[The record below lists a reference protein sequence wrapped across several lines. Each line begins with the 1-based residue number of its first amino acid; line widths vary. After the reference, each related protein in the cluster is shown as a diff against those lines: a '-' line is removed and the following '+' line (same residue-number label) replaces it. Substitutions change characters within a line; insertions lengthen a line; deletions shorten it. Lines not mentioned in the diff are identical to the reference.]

1 MTVAEL
7 NETVCLGETSK
18 VQFKRELEHPDKVAA
33 EIIAMANA
41 RGGMII
47 FGVEDKTG
55 NITGLDYAKLQHIN
69 NRMATIAN
77 EMVKPPVYLTTE
89 AVSLGEEAKVLI
101 VYIDEGIAKP
111 YKDNNGT
118 IWIKQG
124 SDKRKLTDN
133 NEQIRLFQQS
143 GRVYVD
149 ELTVPDTS
157 EKDIDNRKVEDYLL
171 HIATYTENRNEV
183 PDNYLYRN
191 LNIVRDNRL
200 TLGGLLFFARN
211 PQRYQPAFCI
221 KAVAFFG
228 NSLDGCDYKDS
239 RDITGTIPEMYK
251 DGMGFFKAH
260 LLHTQNGQNFNSTG
274 ILEISE
280 IALEELLQ
288 NALIHRDYTKNAPV
302 RLMVFDNR
310 IEIISP
316 GCLPNSLTVENI
328 KLGQAVARNNLLISY
343 GAKMM
348 TYRGLGSGITRALA
362 NQPNIE
368 LINDVE
374 GEQFIVKIPRKFK

>member
-1 MTVAEL
+1 MTVSEL
-7 NETVCLGETSK
+7 NEIVHLGETSK
-18 VQFKRELEHPDKVAA
+18 VQFKRELDNPDKVAA

-55 NITGLDYAKLQHIN
+55 NITGLDYAKIQHIN
-69 NRMATIAN
+69 NRIATIAN
-77 EMVKPPVYLTTE
+77 DMVKPPVYLTTE
-89 AVSLGEEAKVLI
+89 AISFSDEAKVLI

-118 IWIKQG
+118 IWMKQG

-143 GRVYVD
+143 GQVYID
-149 ELTVPDTS
+149 ELTVPNTS
-157 EKDIDNRKVEDYLL
+157 EKDIDSRKVEEYLL
-171 HIATYTENRNEV
+171 HLSTYSENMNDV
-183 PDNYLYRN
+183 PNNYLYQN
-191 LNIVRDNRL
+191 LNIIRNNQL

-211 PQRYQPAFCI
+211 PQRYKQSFCI

-228 NSLDGCDYKDS
+228 NSLGGCQYKDS
-239 RDITGTIPEMYK
+239 RDITGTIPEMFK
-251 DGMGFFKAH
+251 DGMSFFKAN
-260 LLHTQNGQNFNSTG
+260 LLHKQKGQNFNSTG
-274 ILEISE
+274 ILEISA

-288 NALIHRDYTKNAPV
+288 NALIHRDYAKRVPI
-302 RLMVFDNR
+302 RLMIFDNR
-310 IEIISP
+310 VEIISP

-343 GAKMM
+343 SAKMM
-348 TYRGLGSGITRALA
+348 TYQGIGSGILRALT

-374 GEQFIVKIPRKFK
+374 GEQFIVRIPREK

>member
-1 MTVAEL
+1 MTIKEL
-7 NETVCLGETSK
+7 NETVRLGETSK
-18 VQFKRELEHPDKVAA
+18 VQFKRDLDNSDKIAA
-33 EIIAMANA
+33 EIIAMANV

-55 NITGLDYAKLQHIN
+55 NIFGLDYSEIQRIS
-69 NRMATIAN
+69 NRIATIAN
-77 EMVKPPVYLTTE
+77 ELVKPPVYLTTE
-89 AVSLGEEAKVLI
+89 AIAFNNKAVLI
-101 VYIDEGIAKP
+101 VYIEEGIAKP

-143 GRVYVD
+143 GRLYVD
-149 ELTVPDTS
+149 EITVPNTS
-157 EKDIDNRKVEDYLL
+157 EKDIDLRKVEEYLL
-171 HIATYTENRNEV
+171 HLSTYTENRN
-183 PDNYLYRN
+183 DIFNNYLYQN
-191 LNIVRDNRL
+191 LNIIRNNRL

-228 NSLDGCDYKDS
+228 NSIGGCRYRDS
-239 RDITGTIPEMYK
+239 RDIIGTIPEMFK
-251 DGMGFFKAH
+251 DGMGFFNAH
-260 LLHTQNGQNFNSTG
+260 LLHKQNGQNFNSTG

-288 NALIHRDYTKNAPV
+288 NALIHRDYTKNSPV
-302 RLMVFDNR
+302 RLMLFDNR

-316 GCLPNSLTVENI
+316 GCLPNSLTIENI

-348 TYRGLGSGITRALA
+348 IYRGLGSGIARALA
-362 NQPNIE
+362 HQPDIE
-368 LINDVE
+368 LINDIE
-374 GEQFIVKIPRKFK
+374 GEQFIVKILRQLQ